1 MRNGGGDVSIYHDEQ
16 GTNRATFEDTL
27 QIHQSI
33 NKAILKNLSVCL
45 SVHPC
50 GANFCLVVVWWW
62 WWWCRPAKYMYM

>member
-33 NKAILKNLSVCL
+33 NKRHFKKSLCL
-45 SVHPC
+45 SVRPSVR
-50 GANFCLVVVWWW
+50 GQLLLGGGLVVVVSS
-62 WWWCRPAKYMYM
+62 R